1 MNNSNNQN
9 NPFTPEERR
18 GFLGGSD
25 AGTILGVN
33 PFQTAYELWRV
44 KVGIDE
50 PFAGNQATAWGH
62 YFEDLVARAASERLN
77 VQFRRSNTR
86 YKHPEHSWL
95 VAHIDRMSRQDDLL
109 LECKTTT
116 SRSSR
121 FWGADGLVI
130 TNSES
135 AAGVIPLQHYWQVQQ
150 YLLLTR
156 LNKAYLAVAI
166 LDDRDI
172 RMYKIW
178 SSIDDQARLV
188 DEAKTFWSH
197 VTEATPPPNLSTK
210 DFDLMY
216 PESESESAALCGEH
230 DLRLIE
236 EYQKIKAQEHDLVE
250 QRKLVEAEI
259 KRMIGECEELRC
271 GDQKVATWKNQTRE
285 SLDLKSLKIAKPEL
299 FEKFNRVSSYRVLRV
314 M

>member
-1 MNNSNNQN
+1 MTNSKYQS

-18 GFLGGSD
+18 SFLGGSD

-44 KVGIDE
+44 KVGIDQ
-50 PFAGNQATAWGH
+50 PFAGNVATQWGH
-62 YFEDLVARAASERLN
+62 YFEDLVARAASERLG

-116 SRSSR
+116 SRSARS
-121 FWGADGLVI
+121 WGADGLVV
-130 TNSES
+130 TSSET
-135 AAGVIPLQHYWQVQQ
+135 AAEVIPLQHYWQVQQ
-150 YLLLTR
+150 YLLLTK

-178 SSIDDQARLV
+178 SNIDDQARLV
-188 DEAKTFWSH
+188 EECKVFWKH
-197 VTEATPPPNLSTK
+197 VTEQTPPENLAPK
-210 DFDLMY
+210 DLDLMY

-230 DLRLIE
+230 DLRLID
-236 EYQKIKAQEHDLVE
+236 EYHRLKNQESDLAE

-271 GDQKVATWKNQTRE
+271 GDNKVATWKSQTRE